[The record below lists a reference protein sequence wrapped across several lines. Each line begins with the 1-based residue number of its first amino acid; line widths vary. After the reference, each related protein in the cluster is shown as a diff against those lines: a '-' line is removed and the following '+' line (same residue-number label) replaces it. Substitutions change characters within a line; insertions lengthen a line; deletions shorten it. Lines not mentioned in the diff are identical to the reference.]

1 MALKKKIV
9 FLPYDFDTAIG
20 ITNEGT
26 LAFSY
31 NLEDTDQT
39 ESGADVF
46 NGQQSVLWNNI
57 RAAFGS
63 ELMAMY
69 QSLRSTG
76 AISYAKVERMFEEH
90 QGKWPEAVFNEDAW
104 FKYLAPLEEKG
115 SAAYLSMLQGSKA
128 EQRKWWLYNRFRYL
142 DSKYN
147 AGDALTDV
155 ITLRG
160 YAKADVTITPYA
172 DIYATVKFGSY
183 LVQTRA
189 QRNQSYTLE
198 CPLDN
203 VNDTEIYLYSASQLS
218 SVGDLSGLK
227 VGYAEFS
234 YATRLR
240 SLKLGDSSRYYSNGN
255 LTELHLGNNTL
266 LQTLDV
272 RNCTGLGTG
281 DQKTIDISGCTGI
294 ENIYFDGTAIAG
306 LTLPNGGAVKILH
319 LPGTIT
325 ALTILN
331 QSQITDFICPDVTN
345 ITTLRLENVSD
356 AIDSLE
362 ILDSIPANSR
372 VRLIGF
378 TWEADLASEISGML
392 DTLDSMRGLDQN
404 GSNVAT
410 AQVYGTIHVPTVTGS
425 VVASANRRYPDIT
438 IAYDHITAVI
448 YYYSDDGLSF
458 LGSETITDGAN
469 AQLSL
474 THTKE
479 PTSEYTYS
487 FAGWAAQAGAQE
499 ADPDILVN
507 VRADKNV
514 YEVYA
519 ATPRTYTVRF
529 WNGSTL
535 LKTFTNVPYGTSVTY
550 DVETEGTPVWTGS
563 GSAEDYRF
571 TGFSPD
577 GSNIAGTTD
586 CYAQFEYVAQQYK
599 AFLEGTLAKYSDR
612 TGLAT
617 ITENAF
623 LNLTALT
630 EVSFPTLTAVP
641 VAGFRY
647 CQALESV
654 DLPEVTNVGNYGFF
668 QCTALKALDLPK
680 LTLLGTTNTLAY
692 CTSLTTAL
700 FPNLVGTASNGSLST
715 SIFAGD
721 TAIAT
726 LDIGKVKSLGS
737 NDFTA
742 LRGLTTLI
750 IRNEDAVITT
760 SGSSSLFYSSGPI
773 SRSNGHIIVPDALV
787 EAYQTTG
794 KWANYSA
801 CIEPISDYPEYEIAA
816 G

>member
-306 LTLPNGGAVKILH
+306 LTLPNGGAIKILH

-331 QSQITDFICPDVTN
+331 QSQITDFTCPDVTN
-345 ITTLRLENVSD
+345 ITTLRLENVSS
-356 AIDSLE
+356 AVDSLE

-392 DTLDSMRGLDQN
+392 DTLDTMRGLDQN

-448 YYYSDDGLSF
+448 YYYSDDGQSF
-458 LGSETITDGAN
+458 LGSETITDGGN

-474 THTKE
+474 THEKAS
-479 PTSEYTYS
+479 TSEYTYS
-487 FAGWAAQAGAQE
+487 FAGWAAQANAE
-499 ADPDILVN
+499 TADPDILVN
-507 VRADKNV
+507 VRSDKNV

-535 LKTFTNVPYGTSVTY
+535 LKTYTNVPYGTSVTY
-550 DVETEGTPVWTGS
+550 DVETEGTPAWTGA

-577 GSNIAGTTD
+577 GSNITGTTD

-612 TGLAT
+612 TNLTT
-617 ITENAF
+617 IAENAF

-647 CQALESV
+647 CQGLESV
-654 DLPEVTNVGNYGFF
+654 NLPEVTNVGNYGFF

-680 LTLLGTTNTLAY
+680 VTLLGATNTLAY
-692 CTSLTTAL
+692 STSLTTAL

-715 SIFAGD
+715 SIFSGD

>member
-1 MALKKKIV
+1 MALRKKIV
-9 FLPYDFDTAIG
+9 FQIYDADTAIG
-20 ITNEGT
+20 INNEGV

-76 AISYAKVERMFEEH
+76 ALSYSKVEGMFEEH
-90 QGKWPEAVFNEDAW
+90 QSKWPEAVFNEDAW

-147 AGDALTDV
+147 AGNALTDV

-234 YATRLR
+234 YAKRLR

-306 LTLPNGGAVKILH
+306 LTLPNGGAIKILH

-331 QSQITDFICPDVTN
+331 QSQITDFTCPDVTN
-345 ITTLRLENVSD
+345 LKEDHEGIVSRELLDKVQERLETMEHETKCGIRRGGREHHPLYGHVFCAECGQPFKRRTMSSRGHSYKAWNCRDRQKGTKGNGCRNAIWKEEELTD
-356 AIDSLE
+356 AVCGLFGWDAFDE
-362 ILDSIPANSR
+362 EK
-372 VRLIGF
+372 F
-378 TWEADLASEISGML
+378 ADA
-392 DTLDSMRGLDQN
+392 GLDLKVD
-404 GSNVAT
+404 GEKLAVVT
-410 AQVYGTIHVPTVTGS
+410 A
-425 VVASANRRYPDIT
+425 
-438 IAYDHITAVI
+438 
-448 YYYSDDGLSF
+448 
-458 LGSETITDGAN
+458 
-469 AQLSL
+469 
-474 THTKE
+474 
-479 PTSEYTYS
+479 
-487 FAGWAAQAGAQE
+487 
-499 ADPDILVN
+499 
-507 VRADKNV
+507 
-514 YEVYA
+514 
-519 ATPRTYTVRF
+519 
-529 WNGSTL
+529 
-535 LKTFTNVPYGTSVTY
+535 
-550 DVETEGTPVWTGS
+550 
-563 GSAEDYRF
+563 
-571 TGFSPD
+571 
-577 GSNIAGTTD
+577 
-586 CYAQFEYVAQQYK
+586 
-599 AFLEGTLAKYSDR
+599 
-612 TGLAT
+612 
-617 ITENAF
+617 
-623 LNLTALT
+623 
-630 EVSFPTLTAVP
+630 
-641 VAGFRY
+641 
-647 CQALESV
+647 
-654 DLPEVTNVGNYGFF
+654 
-668 QCTALKALDLPK
+668 
-680 LTLLGTTNTLAY
+680 
-692 CTSLTTAL
+692 
-700 FPNLVGTASNGSLST
+700 
-715 SIFAGD
+715 
-721 TAIAT
+721 
-726 LDIGKVKSLGS
+726 
-737 NDFTA
+737 
-742 LRGLTTLI
+742 
-750 IRNEDAVITT
+750 
-760 SGSSSLFYSSGPI
+760 
-773 SRSNGHIIVPDALV
+773 
-787 EAYQTTG
+787 
-794 KWANYSA
+794 
-801 CIEPISDYPEYEIAA
+801 
-816 G
+816 